1 MSAPNAVLRKAMT
14 MRYAVALYM
23 SSVLGSGVLVLPGL
37 AAQIAGPASL
47 VAWVTL
53 SLLSYPLAYTFASL
67 SARKP
72 ESGGV
77 YSFAR
82 ESLGPGAANAVGWLF
97 ILWYVT
103 GAPAV
108 TVIAASYLAY
118 AFPLNRTEIFLIA
131 AVLTLGAFLVNYRG
145 IVVSSRIQLGVII
158 AIVGLLI
165 IAVVASA
172 PSVNLTNFTPFFPN
186 GYIPIGVSAALIFWS
201 YLGYENVSNVAEEF
215 KNPEKDF
222 HRSILFSVVV
232 IGILYI
238 SVAVATIGSRAYAAG
253 GSVAPF
259 AVMLSNALGIYGA
272 VGTAI
277 LAVIIIFG
285 TMNAYTT
292 GISRVIYATA
302 KDGGLPRLLD
312 RVDAKTQVPGRSL
325 MLLLGLSWL
334 TLIIF
339 YAFNV
344 PLETE
349 LLIPSG
355 AAIIVYIIG
364 SSSGIKLLKVRGA
377 NRLFPWISLAIST
390 IMLFFVGLPI
400 IIALAFATL
409 GFAYRRRGAQQA
421 KPAPTAPK
429 HPGYNEIVST
439 LTHRHGRRSFQQD
452 PRSKRS
458 GRRI

>member
-1 MSAPNAVLRKAMT
+1 MSTPSPALRKAMT
-14 MRYAVALYM
+14 MRYAVGLYM

-47 VAWVTL
+47 VAWVAL
-53 SLLSYPLAYTFASL
+53 SLISYPLAYTFASL

-118 AFPLNRTEIFLIA
+118 AFPLTRIEIFLIA

-145 IVVSSRIQLGVII
+145 IVVSSRVQLAVII

-165 IAVVASA
+165 TTVVASA
-172 PSVNLTNFTPFFPN
+172 PSVNPTNFSPFFPN

-222 HRSILFSVVV
+222 HRSVLFSVIV

-238 SVAVATIGSRAYAAG
+238 SVAVATIGTRAYAAG

-302 KDGGLPRLLD
+302 KHGGIPRLLD
-312 RVDAKTQVPGRSL
+312 HINAKTQVPDRSL

-334 TLIIF
+334 ILAIF
-339 YAFNV
+339 YTFNV

-355 AAIIVYIIG
+355 AAILVYIIG
-364 SSSGIKLLKVRGA
+364 SSSGIKLLKIMGA
-377 NRLFPWISLAIST
+377 KKLFPWISLAISI
-390 IMLFFVGLPI
+390 IMLAFVGWPLF
-400 IIALAFATL
+400 IALTLAML
-409 GFAYRRRGAQQA
+409 GFLYRRHGAEPSHA
-421 KPAPTAPK
+421 TRDSGMEAS
-429 HPGYNEIVST
+429 G
-439 LTHRHGRRSFQQD
+439 
-452 PRSKRS
+452 PRSARAH
-458 GRRI
+458 